1 VETFTDT
8 IERAHRTLGLKAF
21 AAPHEIKRAWRNR
34 TRETHP
40 DHGGSAAAF
49 REVQTAV
56 KILSAEGVREFYEEE
71 VRRIAAAKRVATFST
86 SSPDARP
93 TSVPRNPVRIPP
105 RVHRN
110 PALLAAAIFGFVFA
124 PHFQELGLTWD
135 PLPFHEFCEM
145 MQSLDWVFFF
155 AWWLVKRRTTPG

>member
-93 TSVPRNPVRIPP
+93 TSVPRNPVRIPLASTGTRHSWQRRFSVLFLRLIFKNSVLP
-105 RVHRN
+105 GTVTVSRV
-110 PALLAAAIFGFVFA
+110 LWDDAI
-124 PHFQELGLTWD
+124 
-135 PLPFHEFCEM
+135 
-145 MQSLDWVFFF
+145 LDWVFFF